1 MSVSF
6 NGFGEKL
13 LTFKNAS
20 AVTAG
25 YPVKVSAND
34 TVAACAAGDKFCG
47 FAVESDSA
55 YASVKVGGV
64 ITASYSGTAPTVG
77 YASLATAASGK
88 VAVAASGGREYLVLA
103 VDTTASTVT
112 FVI

>member
-6 NGFGEKL
+6 SGFAEKL

-20 AVTAG
+20 AITAG

-34 TVAACAAGDKFCG
+34 TVAACSAGESFCG
-47 FAVESDSA
+47 IAVESDSE
-55 YASVKVGGV
+55 YISVKVSGV

-77 YASLATAASGK
+77 YAKLAGAASGK

-103 VDTTASTVT
+103 VNSTDSTLT
-112 FVI
+112 FIL

>member
-34 TVAACAAGDKFCG
+34 TVAACSAGDSFCG

-55 YASVKVGGV
+55 YACVKLGGV
-64 ITASYSGTAPTVG
+64 VTAQYSGTAPTVG
-77 YASLATAASGK
+77 FIKLAAAASGK

-103 VDTTASTVT
+103 VDSTEGTVT
-112 FVI
+112 FSL